1 MGDILDNLVNQKPK
15 ILKGLLEQGFP
26 QSRLETLVSEDYLAM
41 EEGDETEMEGFFFQM
56 GWGWGVSTPYVLCL
70 FTSMPLKIYPRFS

>member
-1 MGDILDNLVNQKPK
+1 MTPCMGDILDNLVNQKPK

-41 EEGDETEMEGFFFQM
+41 EEGDETEMEGVFFQM
-56 GWGWGVSTPYVLCL
+56 GWGGGSILLTFYVYL
-70 FTSMPLKIYPRFS
+70 P

>member
-1 MGDILDNLVNQKPK
+1 MTPCMGDILDNLVNQKPK

-41 EEGDETEMEGFFFQM
+41 EEGDETEIEGFFFQM
-56 GWGWGVSTPYVLCL
+56 GWGRGSILLTFY
-70 FTSMPLKIYPRFS
+70 IYLP

>member
-41 EEGDETEMEGFFFQM
+41 EEGDETNGGVFLSN
-56 GWGWGVSTPYVLCL
+56 GVGWGVSTPYVLCL